1 MGGKISYALDAGR
14 SGEVKEA
21 KEVKEVKERTG
32 RLIGEILVEGEVDL
46 TQRAQRKSTEC
57 SEKNRE

>member
-14 SGEVKEA
+14 SGEVKEV
-21 KEVKEVKERTG
+21 EEVKERTG
-32 RLIGEILVEGEVDL
+32 RLIGEILAEGEVDL

-57 SEKNRE
+57 SEKNRK